1 MHLCAASH
9 HCLVS
14 QCHSL
19 SRDQSSGCDAI
30 CVVQAGSPINFAATK
45 HSIRDAA
52 IRQNKDRRSA
62 PEFAYYQL
70 PLLITHDR
78 SLELVWVAHTGHHA
92 KGKQATLV
100 ARRAGERPT
109 WRRETSRPS
118 TRSLP
123 NTSKLQP
130 HGAITIRERC
140 RQHRTPERPPNRR
153 KSSSDSFHGWFLSV
167 SLTLVCSG
175 TNHAGLH
182 YNMFWQPR
190 PMRCGAVDP
199 PRGDKLNT
207 QRISVRPVKRRE
219 GVHWCGRRALHGRPV
234 LFCPSLPLGCL
245 PAEAGPGVFMGIH

>member
-1 MHLCAASH
+1 M
-9 HCLVS
+9 
-14 QCHSL
+14 
-19 SRDQSSGCDAI
+19 DQSSGCDAI

-92 KGKQATLV
+92 SQGQASH
-100 ARRAGERPT
+100 ARRSDTGRAGERPT
-109 WRRETSRPS
+109 WSHHYHS
-118 TRSLP
+118 
-123 NTSKLQP
+123 
-130 HGAITIRERC
+130 IRERC
-140 RQHRTPERPPNRR
+140 RQHAREAPEPPEKQQRQ
-153 KSSSDSFHGWFLSV
+153 LSRLV
-167 SLTLVCSG
+167 PVCLTHS